1 MLSPMD
7 DETTRGADGR
17 PSRPAS
23 PDPADT
29 NTSRA
34 EPESRPPET
43 GVVPADADPS
53 WADHYRDERDAA
65 FLYRALADA
74 DPDPRRR
81 DVFTRLAAVEDRH
94 VERWVEL
101 FRRHGR
107 PVPAY
112 RPSWKTRLLVALA
125 RRAGTQ
131 AVLPFVLAEEGREV
145 QAYLR
150 LARGAAHPATHEAAV
165 GIAADSA
172 EHAREIARLIGAG
185 EEPWHTGGAGGVL
198 RSVVYG
204 FNDGLTANF
213 GLVAGV
219 IGADVAPHIVIITG
233 IAGAIADAL
242 SMGSSGYLAAKS
254 EAEVH
259 AHQIELERRELAL
272 MPDLEEEELAVLYE
286 AKGFPA
292 GRAREMA
299 RAVMADPAQA
309 LDTKVREELN
319 IQPAE
324 LAPLKDGLLTGAAT
338 AVGAFIPIAPFLVLD
353 APAAVW
359 TSLAVSMAAHFA
371 IGAARSVFTG
381 RSLWAS
387 GRDMFLVGFGV
398 AVVGYVIGE
407 LVVRFF

>member
-1 MLSPMD
+1 MPD
-7 DETTRGADGR
+7 TQTTSVERSAVLDW
-17 PSRPAS
+17 
-23 PDPADT
+23 
-29 NTSRA
+29 A
-34 EPESRPPET
+34 E
-43 GVVPADADPS
+43 
-53 WADHYRDERDAA
+53 HYRDEQDAA
-65 FLYRALADA
+65 FLYRALAAFEPDA
-74 DPDPRRR
+74 ARRT
-81 DVFTRLAAVEDRH
+81 VFTRLAAVEDEH
-94 VERWVEL
+94 VARWVEI
-101 FRRHGR
+101 FREHGQ
-107 PVPAY
+107 PVPAH
-112 RPSWKTRLLVALA
+112 RPSWKVRALAALA
-125 RRAGTQ
+125 RRFGTA

-150 LARGAAHPATHEAAV
+150 LARGTGHRATHAAAV

-172 EHAREIARLIGAG
+172 EHARELARLMGAA
-185 EEPWHTGGAGGVL
+185 EEPWHVGGAGGLL

-259 AHQIELERRELAL
+259 AHQIELERRELKL
-272 MPDLEEEELAVLYE
+272 MPDLEEAELALMYE
-286 AKGFPA
+286 AKGLPA

-309 LDTKVREELN
+309 LATKVREELN

-324 LAPLKDGLLTGAAT
+324 LAPLKDGLVTGAAT
-338 AVGAFIPIAPFLVLD
+338 AVGAFIPIAPFLVLE
-353 APAAVW
+353 AGAAVW

-398 AVVGYVIGE
+398 AVVGYGIGE
-407 LVVRFF
+407 LIVRFF